1 MSGPDVAVT
10 LVTFESAGDL
20 PRCLDALASQSA
32 PPREVVVVDN
42 GSGARSA
49 EIAQGHPIVTRVERN
64 ADNRG
69 FAAAQNQAI
78 ACTLAPW
85 VLVLNPDVTL
95 APDFLAELRPYL
107 QRDVPLGALCGK
119 LLRAEG
125 DGSPRVPAT
134 LDSTGIIFD
143 RSFRHLDRGSETE
156 DRGLYEEVEEVFGA
170 TGAAVCFRRAMI
182 DDVGIEGEFFDEAFF
197 AYREDADVAWRA
209 QILGW
214 DCLYVPRAIGWH
226 VRRVLPT
233 NRRSIAASLNRHSVR
248 NRFLMRIKNADGP
261 VWRRCGWR
269 GILRDAAVIGG
280 CLTIE
285 WSSLPALLEVIRLA
299 PRAWR
304 QRKWIRA
311 RRRRTGEEVA
321 RWFV

>member
-1 MSGPDVAVT
+1 M
-10 LVTFESAGDL
+10 
-20 PRCLDALASQSA
+20 
-32 PPREVVVVDN
+32 
-42 GSGARSA
+42 
-49 EIAQGHPIVTRVERN
+49 
-64 ADNRG
+64 
-69 FAAAQNQAI
+69 
-78 ACTLAPW
+78 
-85 VLVLNPDVTL
+85 
-95 APDFLAELRPYL
+95 
-107 QRDVPLGALCGK
+107 
-119 LLRAEG
+119 
-125 DGSPRVPAT
+125 
-134 LDSTGIIFD
+134 
-143 RSFRHLDRGSETE
+143 
-156 DRGLYEEVEEVFGA
+156 
-170 TGAAVCFRRAMI
+170 
-182 DDVGIEGEFFDEAFF
+182 
-197 AYREDADVAWRA
+197 
-209 QILGW
+209 
-214 DCLYVPRAIGWH
+214 PRAIGWH